1 MKEDEREK
9 LKNKYLEYYRRA
21 AEDMQRQGIYDKIK
35 LFDKYWEGSQ
45 TEPESESDPA
55 SNTNIIH
62 PTVEGQVALLCEQ
75 NITVNALPVS
85 PSEVPF
91 ARRATQIL
99 EFIKNRNKM
108 ERVIEVHERRREK
121 YGTGI
126 LRCVYDPDLLGGA
139 GLPVIEC
146 VPNQNLLID
155 PCITDALK
163 LDEAEFII
171 ERVIK
176 SVYWAKQV
184 YGEEI
189 ASRIDENY
197 FPYGECDVFGEEEA
211 NGENAK
217 YLHLLVWTRD
227 MGNLRLVEMS
237 GDGTIL
243 SDSAEKSKS
252 FYAAGKYPYFLTPL
266 YTKEGTVWGMG
277 DVELLIPT
285 QDLINDLDDQIRLNA
300 RLTAN
305 PQRLIETGS
314 GIDIDLLT
322 NEAGLNI
329 PVNNV
334 NAIRDLQPSAVP
346 DYVIERR
353 NLALQYEGQRIS
365 RFSDQMLG
373 NKQQGV
379 DTATESLA
387 LQQNGTQG
395 IGFKKMLL
403 QDTFSDV
410 FSYALALVREF
421 WTDEVEFRV
430 SDDSNEFI
438 HFNPAELQAIKRLK
452 APKDGESLVADGVK
466 QAEFDIVVSVGAGLP
481 SNKAFQYNML
491 RELTQ
496 MGIITPFEFR
506 RWLVTGFGLPL
517 DPKHPQEDMQMQQKP
532 QMQSAMQGAGQS
544 ADIEGLSA
552 NGTPLQPRLESVQG
566 GGI

>member
-1 MKEDEREK
+1 MNKENKEE
-9 LKNKYLEYYRRA
+9 LAQKYLDFYHRA
-21 AEDMQRQGIYDKIK
+21 VDDMERQGIYDKIK
-35 LFDKYWEGSQ
+35 LFDKYWQGKQ
-45 TEPESESDPA
+45 REPRSENDPC

-91 ARRATQIL
+91 AERATQIL
-99 EFIKNRNKM
+99 EFVKNRNKM

-126 LRCVYDPDLLGGA
+126 LRCVYDPDLLSGA

-146 VPNQNLLID
+146 VPNQNLLVD

-163 LDEAEFII
+163 LNEAEFII
-171 ERVIK
+171 ERVVK
-176 SVYWAKQV
+176 SVFWAKQV
-184 YGEEI
+184 YGEEV
-189 ASRIDENY
+189 ASQIEENY
-197 FPYGECDVFGEEEA
+197 FPYGECDVFGEEDTD
-211 NGENAK
+211 GENAK
-217 YLHLLVWTRD
+217 YLHLLVWTCD
-227 MGNLRLVEMS
+227 GGKLRLVEMS
-237 GDGTIL
+237 ADGTIL
-243 SDSAEKSKS
+243 SDSADKSEA
-252 FYAAGKYPYFLTPL
+252 FYATGKYPYFLTPL
-266 YTKEGTVWGMG
+266 YTNEGTIWGMG
-277 DVELLIPT
+277 DVELLIPV

-300 RLTAN
+300 ALTAN
-305 PQRLIETGS
+305 PQRLVETSS
-314 GIDIDLLT
+314 GIDLEFLT
-322 NEAGLNI
+322 NEPGLNI
-329 PVNNV
+329 PVNNI
-334 NAIRDLQPSAVP
+334 NAVKDLEPASIPNYIV
-346 DYVIERR
+346 ERR

-430 SDDSNEFI
+430 SDDSSEFI
-438 HFNPAELQAIKRLK
+438 HFNPAELQAIEHLT
-452 APKDGESLVADGVK
+452 APEGGETFLIDGVK
-466 QAEFDIVVSVGAGLP
+466 LAEFDIVVSVGAGLP
-481 SNKAFQYNML
+481 SNKAFQYNMF

-517 DPKHPQEDMQMQQKP
+517 DPQHPQEQQMQQMQAQQSTVP
-532 QMQSAMQGAGQS
+532 QAVPMQQSAE
-544 ADIEGLSA
+544 IEGISA
-552 NGTPLQPRLESVQG
+552 NGRPMPSQMQEG
-566 GGI
+566 GMM